1 MKRKSLIM
9 IFSII
14 LICMPTQIFAW
25 TENTTYEACNIINS
39 GISWLLKT
47 MTFIIVISYMTGVIQ
62 YIKNSQIERKQK
74 IKNIITWLI
83 ILIVEVSFLLS
94 SALWVTQIGMETYW
108 STGER
113 VQLSAG
119 NGCITYYTR
128 IFALILIIIYII
140 TAIIYIAKSKQEKL
154 RKAENVI
161 RWQIITSAI
170 VAGILIYA
178 RNL

>member
-9 IFSII
+9 IFSLI
-14 LICMPTQIFAW
+14 LISTPTQIFAW
-25 TENTTYEACNIINS
+25 LQNTTYEACNIINS
-39 GISWLLKT
+39 GIAWLLKT
-47 MTFIIVISYMTGVIQ
+47 IAFIITITYIIGAVH
-62 YIKNSQIERKQK
+62 YIKKSQIERKQK

-83 ILIVEVSFLLS
+83 ILIVEVSFLLA

-108 STGER
+108 ATGER
-113 VQLSAG
+113 VQLSAN
-119 NGCITYYTR
+119 NGCITYYMR

-140 TAIIYIAKSKQEKL
+140 TAIIYIAKSNQEKI
-154 RKAENVI
+154 RKAENVV

-170 VAGILIYA
+170 VAVLLIFA